1 MNFVTF
7 DTAINRKGT
16 YCTQWDY
23 VEDRFGEADLLPF
36 TISDTDFM
44 VPKEVLKTLKERM
57 NHPVFGYTRWNHHE
71 LKEAI
76 KQWYQSRFDTL
87 LEEEWIMYT
96 PTVIYAV
103 STLIQMLT
111 KKGEGV
117 VLQTPAYDAFFK
129 VIQDNDRLLVE
140 NPLIYEESQYRIDF
154 TDLEDKLARPE
165 NKVLLLCSPHN
176 PTGRVWKQWE
186 LEKIVALCRQY
197 SIFLLS
203 DEIHMDILG
212 RGQRHIPITRFNYE
226 QVAIVTSG
234 TKTFNFPGLT
244 FAYALIPNLG
254 LREHF
259 QRKLKNA
266 DGLSSTNVFGM
277 LATMSAYRYCSHWVD
292 ELNHYLES
300 NQRYVKAFI
309 QEKLPDVKVVD
320 LEATYLMWLDIS
332 KAVSDIPLLRE
343 KLISVGKVAIMDGS
357 IYGGNGHQFLRLNI
371 GCPKSKLVDGLDRML
386 KSFEAAAAIEIKP

>member
-1 MNFVTF
+1 MTF

-103 STLIQMLT
+103 SILIQMLT

-140 NPLIYEESQYRIDF
+140 NPLIYEENQYRIDF
-154 TDLEDKLARPE
+154 TNLEEKLARPE

-266 DGLSSTNVFGM
+266 DGLSSTNIFGM

-320 LEATYLMWLDIS
+320 LEATYLMWLDVS

>member
-1 MNFVTF
+1 MKFLTF

-44 VPKEVLKTLKERM
+44 VPEEVLETLKERM

-154 TDLEDKLARPE
+154 TDLEEKLAMPE

-244 FAYALIPNLG
+244 FAYVLIPNLG

-266 DGLSSTNVFGM
+266 DGLSSTNIFGM

>member
-1 MNFVTF
+1 MKFLTF

-44 VPKEVLKTLKERM
+44 VPEEVLETLKERM

-96 PTVIYAV
+96 PTVIYAI

-154 TDLEDKLARPE
+154 TDLEEKLAMPE

-266 DGLSSTNVFGM
+266 DGLSSTNIFGM

-320 LEATYLMWLDIS
+320 LEATYLMWLDMS

-386 KSFEAAAAIEIKP
+386 KSFEAVAAIEIKP

>member
-140 NPLIYEESQYRIDF
+140 NPLIYEENQYRIDF
-154 TDLEDKLARPE
+154 TDLEEKLARPE

-266 DGLSSTNVFGM
+266 DGLSSTNIFGM

-292 ELNHYLES
+292 QLNHYLES

-386 KSFEAAAAIEIKP
+386 KSFEATAEIEIKP

>member
-140 NPLIYEESQYRIDF
+140 NPLIYEENQYRIDF
-154 TDLEDKLARPE
+154 TDLEEKLARPE

-176 PTGRVWKQWE
+176 PTGRVCKQWE

-197 SIFLLS
+197 SIFFLS

-212 RGQRHIPITRFNYE
+212 LGQRHIPITRFNYE

-254 LREHF
+254 SREHF

-266 DGLSSTNVFGM
+266 DGLSSTNIFGM

-300 NQRYVKAFI
+300 NQRYVKTFI

-320 LEATYLMWLDIS
+320 LEATYLMWLDVS

>member
-140 NPLIYEESQYRIDF
+140 NPLIYEENQYRIDF
-154 TDLEDKLARPE
+154 TNLEEKLARPE

-266 DGLSSTNVFGM
+266 DGLSSTNIFGM

-343 KLISVGKVAIMDGS
+343 KLISIGKVAIMDGS

>member
-1 MNFVTF
+1 MKFLTF

-44 VPKEVLKTLKERM
+44 VPEEVLETLKERM

-154 TDLEDKLARPE
+154 TDLEEKLAMPE

-266 DGLSSTNVFGM
+266 DGLSSTNIFGM

-386 KSFEAAAAIEIKP
+386 KSFEAVAAIEIKP

>member
-1 MNFVTF
+1 MTF

-140 NPLIYEESQYRIDF
+140 NPLIYEENQYRIDF
-154 TDLEDKLARPE
+154 TNLEEKLARPE

-266 DGLSSTNVFGM
+266 DGLSSTNIFGM

-300 NQRYVKAFI
+300 NQRYVKTFI

-320 LEATYLMWLDIS
+320 LEATYLMWLDVS

>member
-1 MNFVTF
+1 MNFVIF

-44 VPKEVLKTLKERM
+44 VPEEVLDTLKERM

-140 NPLIYEESQYRIDF
+140 NPLIYEENQYRIDF
-154 TDLEDKLARPE
+154 TDLEEKLARPE

-266 DGLSSTNVFGM
+266 DGLSSTNIFGM

-332 KAVSDIPLLRE
+332 KAVSDTSLLRE

>member
-1 MNFVTF
+1 MTF

-44 VPKEVLKTLKERM
+44 VPEEVLETLKERM

-140 NPLIYEESQYRIDF
+140 NPLIYEENQYRIDF

-386 KSFEAAAAIEIKP
+386 KSFEAAVAIEIKP

>member
-1 MNFVTF
+1 MTF

-140 NPLIYEESQYRIDF
+140 NPLIYEENQYRIDF
-154 TDLEDKLARPE
+154 TNLEEKLARPE

-244 FAYALIPNLG
+244 FAYALIPNFG

-266 DGLSSTNVFGM
+266 DGLSSTNIFGM

-300 NQRYVKAFI
+300 NQRYVKTFI

-320 LEATYLMWLDIS
+320 LEATYLMWLDVS

>member
-1 MNFVTF
+1 MTF

-44 VPKEVLKTLKERM
+44 VPEEVLETLKERM

-140 NPLIYEESQYRIDF
+140 NPLIYEENQYRIDF
-154 TDLEDKLARPE
+154 TDLEEKLARPE

-320 LEATYLMWLDIS
+320 LEATYLMWLDVS

>member
-1 MNFVTF
+1 MTF

-23 VEDRFGEADLLPF
+23 VEDRFGETDLLPF

-44 VPKEVLKTLKERM
+44 VPEEVLDTLKERM

-140 NPLIYEESQYRIDF
+140 NPLIYEENQYRIDF
-154 TDLEDKLARPE
+154 TNLEEKLARPE

-266 DGLSSTNVFGM
+266 DGLSSTNIFGM

-332 KAVSDIPLLRE
+332 KAVSDTSLLRE

>member
-140 NPLIYEESQYRIDF
+140 NPLIYEENQYRIDF
-154 TDLEDKLARPE
+154 TNLEEKLARPE

-266 DGLSSTNVFGM
+266 DGLSSTNIFGM

-300 NQRYVKAFI
+300 NQRYVKTFI

-320 LEATYLMWLDIS
+320 LEATYLMWLDVS

-386 KSFEAAAAIEIKP
+386 KSFEAAA

>member
-1 MNFVTF
+1 MKFLTF

-44 VPKEVLKTLKERM
+44 VPEEVLETLKERM

-129 VIQDNDRLLVE
+129 VIQDNDRLIVE

-154 TDLEDKLARPE
+154 TDLEEKLAMPE

-266 DGLSSTNVFGM
+266 DGLSSTNIFGM

>member
-1 MNFVTF
+1 VNFVTF

-140 NPLIYEESQYRIDF
+140 NPLIYEENQYRIDF
-154 TDLEDKLARPE
+154 TDLEEKLARPE

-266 DGLSSTNVFGM
+266 DGLSSTNIFGM

-300 NQRYVKAFI
+300 NQRYVKTFI

-320 LEATYLMWLDIS
+320 LEATYLMWLDVS

>member
-36 TISDTDFM
+36 TIFDTDFM

-140 NPLIYEESQYRIDF
+140 NPLIYEENQYRIDF
-154 TDLEDKLARPE
+154 TNLEEKLARPE

-266 DGLSSTNVFGM
+266 DGLSSTNIFGM

-300 NQRYVKAFI
+300 NQRYVKTFI

-320 LEATYLMWLDIS
+320 LEATYLMWLDVS

>member
-1 MNFVTF
+1 MTF

-44 VPKEVLKTLKERM
+44 VPEEVLETLKERM

-140 NPLIYEESQYRIDF
+140 NPLIYEENQYRIDF
-154 TDLEDKLARPE
+154 TDLEEKLARPE

-266 DGLSSTNVFGM
+266 DGLSSTNIFGM

-332 KAVSDIPLLRE
+332 KAVSDTSLLRE

>member
-1 MNFVTF
+1 MTF

-140 NPLIYEESQYRIDF
+140 NPLIYEENQYRIDF
-154 TDLEDKLARPE
+154 TNLEEKLARPE

-176 PTGRVWKQWE
+176 PTGRIWKQWE

-266 DGLSSTNVFGM
+266 DGLSSTNIFGM

-300 NQRYVKAFI
+300 NQRYVKTFI

-320 LEATYLMWLDIS
+320 LEATYLMWLDVS

>member
-1 MNFVTF
+1 MTF

-44 VPKEVLKTLKERM
+44 VPEEVLETLKERM

-140 NPLIYEESQYRIDF
+140 NPLIYEENQYRIDF
-154 TDLEDKLARPE
+154 TDLEEKLARPE

-186 LEKIVALCRQY
+186 LEKIVALCRHY

-266 DGLSSTNVFGM
+266 DGLSSTNIFGM

-332 KAVSDIPLLRE
+332 KAVSDTSLLRE

>member
-1 MNFVTF
+1 MTF

-44 VPKEVLKTLKERM
+44 VPEEVLETLKERM

-140 NPLIYEESQYRIDF
+140 NPLIYEENQYRIDF
-154 TDLEDKLARPE
+154 TDLEEKLARPE

-320 LEATYLMWLDIS
+320 LEATYLMWLDVS
-332 KAVSDIPLLRE
+332 KAVSAIPLLRE

-386 KSFEAAAAIEIKP
+386 KSFEATAEIEIKP

>member
-140 NPLIYEESQYRIDF
+140 NPLIYEENQYRIDF
-154 TDLEDKLARPE
+154 TDLEEKLARPE

-266 DGLSSTNVFGM
+266 DGLSSTNIFGM

-300 NQRYVKAFI
+300 NQRYVKTFI

>member
-1 MNFVTF
+1 MKFLTF
-7 DTAINRKGT
+7 DTAINRNGT

-44 VPKEVLKTLKERM
+44 VPEEVLETLKERM

-129 VIQDNDRLLVE
+129 VIQDNDRLIVE

-154 TDLEDKLARPE
+154 TDLEEKLAMPE

-266 DGLSSTNVFGM
+266 DGLSSTNIFGM

>member
-1 MNFVTF
+1 MTF

-140 NPLIYEESQYRIDF
+140 NPLIYEENQYRIDF
-154 TDLEDKLARPE
+154 TNLEEKLARPE

-266 DGLSSTNVFGM
+266 DGLSSTNIFGM
-277 LATMSAYRYCSHWVD
+277 LATMSTYRYCSHWVD

-300 NQRYVKAFI
+300 NQRYVKTFI

-320 LEATYLMWLDIS
+320 LEATYLMWLDVS

>member
-1 MNFVTF
+1 MTF

-44 VPKEVLKTLKERM
+44 VPEEVLETLKERM

-96 PTVIYAV
+96 PTVIYAI

-154 TDLEDKLARPE
+154 TDLEEKLAMPE

-266 DGLSSTNVFGM
+266 DGLSSTNIFGM

-320 LEATYLMWLDIS
+320 LEATYLMWLDMS

-386 KSFEAAAAIEIKP
+386 KSFEAVAAIEIKP

>member
-140 NPLIYEESQYRIDF
+140 NPLIYEENQYRIDF
-154 TDLEDKLARPE
+154 TNLEEKLARPE

-212 RGQRHIPITRFNYE
+212 RGQRHIPITRFNYK

-266 DGLSSTNVFGM
+266 DGLSSTNIFGM

-300 NQRYVKAFI
+300 NQRYVKTFI

-320 LEATYLMWLDIS
+320 LEATYLMWLDVS

>member
-1 MNFVTF
+1 MIF

-44 VPKEVLKTLKERM
+44 VPEEVLETLKERM

-140 NPLIYEESQYRIDF
+140 NPLIYEENQYRIDF
-154 TDLEDKLARPE
+154 TNLEEKLARPE

-186 LEKIVALCRQY
+186 LEKIVALCRHY

-266 DGLSSTNVFGM
+266 DGLSSTNIFGM

-332 KAVSDIPLLRE
+332 KAVSDTSLLRE

>member
-140 NPLIYEESQYRIDF
+140 NPLIYEENQYRIDF
-154 TDLEDKLARPE
+154 TNLEEKLARPE

-254 LREHF
+254 LREHL

-266 DGLSSTNVFGM
+266 DGLSSTNIFGM

-300 NQRYVKAFI
+300 NQRYVKTFI

-320 LEATYLMWLDIS
+320 LEATYLMWLDVS

>member
-1 MNFVTF
+1 MTF

-140 NPLIYEESQYRIDF
+140 NPLIYEENQYRIDF
-154 TDLEDKLARPE
+154 TNLEEKLARPE

-266 DGLSSTNVFGM
+266 DGVSSTNIFGR

-300 NQRYVKAFI
+300 NQRYVKTFI

-320 LEATYLMWLDIS
+320 LEATYLMWLDVS

>member
-1 MNFVTF
+1 MTF

-140 NPLIYEESQYRIDF
+140 NPLIYEENQYRIDF
-154 TDLEDKLARPE
+154 TDLEEKLARPE

-266 DGLSSTNVFGM
+266 DGLSSTNIFGM

-332 KAVSDIPLLRE
+332 KAVSAIPLLRE

>member
-140 NPLIYEESQYRIDF
+140 NPLIYEENQYRIDF
-154 TDLEDKLARPE
+154 TNLEEKLARPE

-266 DGLSSTNVFGM
+266 DGLSSTNIFGM

-300 NQRYVKAFI
+300 NQRYVKTFI

-320 LEATYLMWLDIS
+320 LEATYLMWLDVS

>member
-23 VEDRFGEADLLPF
+23 VEDRFGEAYLLPF

-140 NPLIYEESQYRIDF
+140 NPLIYEENQYRIDF
-154 TDLEDKLARPE
+154 TNLEEKLARPE

-266 DGLSSTNVFGM
+266 DGLSSTNIFGM

-300 NQRYVKAFI
+300 NQRYVKTFI

-320 LEATYLMWLDIS
+320 LEATYLMWLDVS

>member
-1 MNFVTF
+1 MIF

-44 VPKEVLKTLKERM
+44 VPEEVLETLKERM

-140 NPLIYEESQYRIDF
+140 NPLIYEENQYRIDF
-154 TDLEDKLARPE
+154 TNLEEKLARPE

-266 DGLSSTNVFGM
+266 DGLSSTNIFGM

-300 NQRYVKAFI
+300 NQRYVKTFI

-332 KAVSDIPLLRE
+332 KAVSDTSLLRE

>member
-1 MNFVTF
+1 MKFLTF

-44 VPKEVLKTLKERM
+44 VPEEVLETLKERM

-154 TDLEDKLARPE
+154 TDLEEKLAMPE

-266 DGLSSTNVFGM
+266 DGLSSTNIFGM

>member
-1 MNFVTF
+1 MNFVIF

-44 VPKEVLKTLKERM
+44 VPEEVLETLKERM

-140 NPLIYEESQYRIDF
+140 NPLIYEENQYRIDF
-154 TDLEDKLARPE
+154 TDLEEKLARPE

-186 LEKIVALCRQY
+186 LEKIVALCRHY

-266 DGLSSTNVFGM
+266 DGLSSTNIFGM

-332 KAVSDIPLLRE
+332 KAVSDTSLLRE

-386 KSFEAAAAIEIKP
+386 KSFEATAEIEIKP

>member
-1 MNFVTF
+1 MKFLTF

-44 VPKEVLKTLKERM
+44 VPEEVLDTLKERM

-129 VIQDNDRLLVE
+129 VIQDNDRVLVE

-154 TDLEDKLARPE
+154 TDLEEKLAMPE

-266 DGLSSTNVFGM
+266 DGLSSTNIFGM

-332 KAVSDIPLLRE
+332 KAVLDIPLLRE

-386 KSFEAAAAIEIKP
+386 KSFEAVAAIEIKP

>member
-140 NPLIYEESQYRIDF
+140 NPLIYEENQYRIDF
-154 TDLEDKLARPE
+154 TDLEEKLARPE

-203 DEIHMDILG
+203 DEIHMDILE

-266 DGLSSTNVFGM
+266 DGLSSTNIFGM

-300 NQRYVKAFI
+300 NQRYVKTFI

-320 LEATYLMWLDIS
+320 LEATYLMWLDVS

>member
-1 MNFVTF
+1 MKFLTF

-44 VPKEVLKTLKERM
+44 VPEEVLETLKERM

-117 VLQTPAYDAFFK
+117 VLQTPTYDAFFK
-129 VIQDNDRLLVE
+129 VIQDNDRLIVE

-154 TDLEDKLARPE
+154 TDLEEKLAMPE

-266 DGLSSTNVFGM
+266 DGLSSTNIFGM